1 VKIALLVVGRLRSAA
16 LRAIADDYLARIR
29 RVVRCEEIEVGDGRE
44 LCRRWPKEATIVAL
58 EVDGQEE
65 TSLGLAERI
74 SQWGRRGKGNIVFV
88 IGGAEGIDPALSRQA
103 DVRLSL
109 SRLTLPHRLARI
121 LLLEQIY
128 RGLTILRGEP
138 YARED

>member
-1 VKIALLVVGRLRSAA
+1 MKTTLLVVGRLRSAG
-16 LRAIADDYLARIR
+16 LRAIADDYLSRIR
-29 RVVRCEEIEVGDGRE
+29 RVVRCEEIEVADDRE
-44 LCRRWPKEATIVAL
+44 LLRRWPKEATVVAL

-65 TSLGLAERI
+65 TSSSLAERLA
-74 SQWGRRGKGNIVFV
+74 QWGRRGKGDIVFV
-88 IGGAEGIDPALSRQA
+88 IGGADGIDPALSRQA

-128 RGLTILRGEP
+128 RGLSILRGEP